1 LQATIWSHPSLP
13 RARPAFKAAI
23 GGKDLT
29 EWLERG
35 GFDEALGKY
44 SEAYADQAERD
55 FAAFKAAIRS
65 GRLRTKPDRPSGFE
79 FLV

>member
-1 LQATIWSHPSLP
+1 MP
-13 RARPAFKAAI
+13 RVRPAFKAAI

-29 EWLERG
+29 EWVERG
-35 GFDEALGKY
+35 EFDVALGKY

-55 FAAFKAAIRS
+55 FAAFKAAICS
-65 GRLRTKPDRPSGFE
+65 GRLLTKPDKPGGFE